1 MKRWNLI
8 SWPLALGAG
17 MLLTACSG
25 SGAPGAQAP
34 GAPVPDSA
42 QSRQVS
48 SGQAPRNQCDAQAAQ
63 FLVGQPFGVTTL
75 EQARA
80 AAGADEAR
88 MLRPNSIVTKE
99 LKLGRLN
106 VVVDADQ
113 RVSRVHC
120 G

>member
-1 MKRWNLI
+1 MTRWNLI
-8 SWPLALGAG
+8 SWPLAMGAG
-17 MLLTACSG
+17 MVLTACSG
-25 SGAPGAQAP
+25 SGATGAQAAS
-34 GAPVPDSA
+34 GMPDA
-42 QSRQVS
+42 QAQQAS
-48 SGQAPRNQCDAQAAQ
+48 SGQAPRHQCNAQPAQ
-63 FLVGQPFGVTTL
+63 FLVGQPYSAGTL

-88 MLRPNSIVTKE
+88 MLRPDSVITKE